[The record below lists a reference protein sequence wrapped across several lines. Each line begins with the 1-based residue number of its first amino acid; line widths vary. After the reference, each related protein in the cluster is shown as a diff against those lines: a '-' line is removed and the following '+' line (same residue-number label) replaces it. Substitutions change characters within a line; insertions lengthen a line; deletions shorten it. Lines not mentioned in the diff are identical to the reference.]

1 MAFSGCE
8 SLLEVYVPAGC
19 EISTDAFDEHTEI
32 TYIDSEG
39 NIIGSATESPAESFT
54 APAPTE
60 AQSASGSTFQLDGI
74 TVSATFHC
82 PVTNQDNITTISR
95 DNYDLVVKLSA
106 LSGKPD
112 VIKDIKGKVV
122 TTDPDGNKKEFDIA
136 FADGISFILPDF
148 LINSMSAGDFTV
160 EVFDSA
166 GSSVYTTV
174 CAIT

>member
-1 MAFSGCE
+1 M
-8 SLLEVYVPAGC
+8 
-19 EISTDAFDEHTEI
+19 
-32 TYIDSEG
+32 
-39 NIIGSATESPAESFT
+39 
-54 APAPTE
+54 
-60 AQSASGSTFQLDGI
+60 
-74 TVSATFHC
+74 
-82 PVTNQDNITTISR
+82 
-95 DNYDLVVKLSA
+95 KLSA

-136 FADGISFILPDF
+136 FADGISFILTDF